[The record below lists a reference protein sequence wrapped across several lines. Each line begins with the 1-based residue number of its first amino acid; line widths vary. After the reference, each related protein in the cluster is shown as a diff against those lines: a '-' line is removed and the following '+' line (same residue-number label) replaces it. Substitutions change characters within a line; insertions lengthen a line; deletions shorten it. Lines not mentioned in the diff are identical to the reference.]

1 MSHQQPN
8 APPPYDSAQK
18 YSAYPDINMQGD
30 PYQPNMQN
38 PYPQQQAPQQPAPT
52 TTYVYVN
59 DGQRPPFGPQPQ
71 NAYCPTCQ
79 QQVLSK
85 VKHSAGLLTWLVF
98 GGCLIF
104 GCWLG
109 CCLLPFCMDDCQDCE
124 HFCSNCNTFL
134 GQYKR
139 L

>member
-1 MSHQQPN
+1 MSHPQAN

-71 NAYCPTCQ
+71 NAFCPTCQ
-79 QQVLSK
+79 QQVLTK

-98 GGCLIF
+98 DVGWAVVYCHFVWMTVKIVSIF
-104 GCWLG
+104 AVIATLSWA
-109 CCLLPFCMDDCQDCE
+109 
-124 HFCSNCNTFL
+124 NTNASE
-134 GQYKR
+134 
-139 L
+139 